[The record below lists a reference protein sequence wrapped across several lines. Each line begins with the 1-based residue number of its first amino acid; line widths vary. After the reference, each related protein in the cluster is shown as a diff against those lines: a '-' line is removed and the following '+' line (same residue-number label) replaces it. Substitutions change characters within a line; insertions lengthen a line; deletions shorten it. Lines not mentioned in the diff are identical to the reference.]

1 MQDIVKVAHAELRGA
16 WRYRWQALAVA
27 WVACLLGW
35 LAVYF
40 TPDTYEAR
48 ARFYLDTSSALEPF
62 VRNLS
67 VGLDV
72 DQQVDLVKQLVVGR
86 EGLLNVARETDLD
99 IDAKTPLD
107 LEAVLEKLSAS
118 IQLTGGGPSRAD
130 PRVRD
135 RNFSIAYRDTDRER
149 SVKVVQIVLDSFIE
163 NTLEKRNTGF
173 QSAQDFLQSQIQ
185 QQEQRLAEAEQRL
198 ADFKR
203 RNINNLPTQ
212 EGSYVTSLQM
222 EMASLRDLQS
232 QQRVLQSRRSQLS
245 AQLAAERQYVP
256 SSSLP
261 ATATAPGQTL
271 TGGNET
277 DRTILQMQAR
287 LDELLRVYT
296 PKHPEVVAI
305 EENLKLLREQR
316 REELAKLG
324 VTDLPERGGM
334 VANPVWEQIRLQ
346 RNQVDVD
353 LAAIGGQIAERAA
366 RVRDMRSKMETMP
379 EVEAELAQ
387 LTRDY
392 DVLRERYAALLQ
404 QFETAKLSENVGQT
418 DQVEFSIIEPP
429 TALASPV
436 SPPRLLLLIGV
447 LLMGLGAGGAA
458 AFALS
463 KLNPMFDSLSAL
475 EAATGLPV
483 LGAVSVTW
491 LDRRKAR
498 RRSEILRV
506 AAAGAA
512 LLVVFVVVLAAR
524 DAGSHF
530 LTGLV
535 G

>member
-1 MQDIVKVAHAELRGA
+1 MQDVLKLLHAELRGA

-27 WVACLLGW
+27 WVVCVLGW
-35 LAVYF
+35 LAVYL

-72 DQQVDLVKQLVVGR
+72 AQQVDLVKQVVVGR
-86 EGLLNVARETDLD
+86 DALLNVARETDLD
-99 IDAKTPLD
+99 VNAKTPAE
-107 LEAVLEKLSAS
+107 LEGVIQGLAGR
-118 IQLTGGGPSRAD
+118 IQLAGGNPSRMD
-130 PRVRD
+130 PSGRD
-135 RNFSIAYRDTDRER
+135 PNYSIAYRDTDRQR
-149 SVKVVQIVLDSFIE
+149 AVKVVQVVLDSFIE
-163 NTLEKRNTGF
+163 STLEKRNTGF
-173 QSAQDFLQSQIQ
+173 RSAQDFLQRQIQ
-185 QQEQRLAEAEQRL
+185 QQEQRLAQAEHEL

-212 EGSYVTSLQM
+212 EGSYVTSLQG
-222 EMASLRDLQS
+222 EMATLRDLQS

-261 ATATAPGQTL
+261 ATAAAQGQAV
-271 TGGNET
+271 TGGSET
-277 DRTILQMQAR
+277 DRAILQMQTR

-296 PKHPEVVAI
+296 PKHPEVVAL

-316 REELAKLG
+316 RQELASMG

-353 LAAIGGQIAERAA
+353 LAAVGGQIAERAA
-366 RVRDMRSKMETMP
+366 RVNEMRSKMETMP

-392 DVLRERYAALLQ
+392 DVLRERYAALLK
-404 QFETAKLSENVGQT
+404 QFETAKLSESVGQT
-418 DQVEFSIIEPP
+418 EQIEFSIIDPP
-429 TALASPV
+429 TALSAPV
-436 SPPRLLLLIGV
+436 SPPRFLLLVGV
-447 LLMGLGAGGAA
+447 LVMGLGAGGAL

-463 KLNPMFDSLSAL
+463 KLNPMFDSLSSL

-491 LDRRKAR
+491 LDRRKER
-498 RRSEILRV
+498 RRSEMLRV

-524 DAGSHF
+524 NAGSHF

>member
-16 WRYRWQALAVA
+16 WRYRWHALAVA
-27 WVACLLGW
+27 WVVCMLGW
-35 LAVYF
+35 LAVYL

-48 ARFYLDTSSALEPF
+48 ARFYLDASSALEPF

-86 EGLLNVARETDLD
+86 AALLKVARETDLD
-99 IDAKTPLD
+99 IDAKTPVE
-107 LEAVLEKLSAS
+107 LEAVLEQLAAG
-118 IQLTGGGPSRAD
+118 IQLTGGGMSRVD
-130 PRVRD
+130 PRQRD
-135 RNFSIAYRDTDRER
+135 RNFSIAYRDTDRQR

-163 NTLEKRNTGF
+163 NTLEKRSTGF
-173 QSAQDFLQSQIQ
+173 QSAQDFLQRQVQ
-185 QQEQRLAEAEQRL
+185 QQEQRLAEAEQKL

-212 EGSYVTSLQM
+212 EGSYVTSLQA
-222 EMASLRDLQS
+222 EMAALRDLQS
-232 QQRVLQSRRSQLS
+232 QQRVLQSRRSQLT
-245 AQLAAERQYVP
+245 AQLSAERQYVP

-261 ATATAPGQTL
+261 ATAAAQGQAV

-277 DRTILQMQAR
+277 DRAILQMQTR

-296 PKHPEVVAI
+296 PKHPEVVAL

-316 REELAKLG
+316 RQELASMG

-418 DQVEFSIIEPP
+418 DQVEFSILEPP
-429 TALASPV
+429 TALAAPV

-447 LLMGLGAGGAA
+447 LVLGLGAGGAA

-463 KLNPMFDSLSAL
+463 KLNPMFDSLSSL
-475 EAATGLPV
+475 ETATGLPV

-491 LDRRKAR
+491 LDRRKER
-498 RRSEILRV
+498 RRSEMFRV

-524 DAGSHF
+524 NAGSHF

>member
-1 MQDIVKVAHAELRGA
+1 MQDVLKLVHTELRGA

-27 WVACLLGW
+27 WVVSVLGW
-35 LAVYF
+35 LAVYL

-86 EGLLNVARETDLD
+86 DGLLKVARETDLD
-99 IDAKTPLD
+99 IGARAPVE
-107 LEAVLEKLSAS
+107 LEAILEKLAAS
-118 IQLTGGGPSRAD
+118 IQLKGGGPAPGN
-130 PRVRD
+130 PRLRD
-135 RNFSIAYRDTDRER
+135 RNYSIAYRDTDRQR
-149 SVKVVQIVLDSFIE
+149 AVKVVQVVLDNFIE
-163 NTLEKRNTGF
+163 NTLEKRNIGF
-173 QSAQDFLQSQIQ
+173 QSAQDFLRRQIQ
-185 QQEQRLAEAEQRL
+185 QQEQRLTEAEQKL

-212 EGSYVTSLQM
+212 EGSYITSLQN
-222 EMASLRDLQS
+222 EMAALRDLQS
-232 QQRVLQSRRSQLS
+232 QQRVLHSRRSQLS

-261 ATATAPGQTL
+261 AAATAQGQAV

-277 DRTILQMQAR
+277 DRAILQMQTR

-296 PKHPEVVAI
+296 PKHPEVVAL

-316 REELAKLG
+316 REELARMG

-353 LAAIGGQIAERAA
+353 LAAVGGQIAERAA
-366 RVRDMRSKMETMP
+366 RVSEMRSKMETMP

-387 LTRDY
+387 LNRDY
-392 DVLRERYAALLQ
+392 DVLRERYGLLLQ
-404 QFETAKLSENVGQT
+404 QLESAKLSENVGQT
-418 DQVEFSIIEPP
+418 EQVEFSIIEPP

-436 SPPRLLLLIGV
+436 APPRLLLLIGV
-447 LLMGLGAGGAA
+447 LVMGLGAGGAA

-463 KLNPMFDSLSAL
+463 KLNPIFDSLSTL

-498 RRSEILRV
+498 RRTEMLRV
-506 AAAGAA
+506 AAVGAA

-524 DAGSHF
+524 DAGSHY
-530 LTGLV
+530 LTGLM

>member
-1 MQDIVKVAHAELRGA
+1 
-16 WRYRWQALAVA
+16 
-27 WVACLLGW
+27 
-35 LAVYF
+35 
-40 TPDTYEAR
+40 
-48 ARFYLDTSSALEPF
+48 
-62 VRNLS
+62 
-67 VGLDV
+67 
-72 DQQVDLVKQLVVGR
+72 
-86 EGLLNVARETDLD
+86 
-99 IDAKTPLD
+99 
-107 LEAVLEKLSAS
+107 
-118 IQLTGGGPSRAD
+118 
-130 PRVRD
+130 
-135 RNFSIAYRDTDRER
+135 
-149 SVKVVQIVLDSFIE
+149 
-163 NTLEKRNTGF
+163 
-173 QSAQDFLQSQIQ
+173 
-185 QQEQRLAEAEQRL
+185 
-198 ADFKR
+198 
-203 RNINNLPTQ
+203 
-212 EGSYVTSLQM
+212 
-222 EMASLRDLQS
+222 
-232 QQRVLQSRRSQLS
+232 
-245 AQLAAERQYVP
+245 
-256 SSSLP
+256 
-261 ATATAPGQTL
+261 
-271 TGGNET
+271 
-277 DRTILQMQAR
+277 
-287 LDELLRVYT
+287 
-296 PKHPEVVAI
+296 HPEVVAL

-316 REELAKLG
+316 REELAKLR

-418 DQVEFSIIEPP
+418 DQVEFSILEPP
-429 TALASPV
+429 TALAAPV
-436 SPPRLLLLIGV
+436 SPPRILLLIGV
-447 LLMGLGAGGAA
+447 LVLGIGAGGAA

-463 KLNPMFDSLSAL
+463 KLNPMFDSLSTL